1 LVFILLP
8 PSFAGYVYEPCKYV
22 VRVNTIIEGK
32 VFDLETGEGIPA
44 LILGRIGS
52 ENVQARA
59 GDNGYFRL
67 ELPWADLRYDLGFR
81 YPGYEELDEQG
92 SVQRGEYKFL
102 SIGLKYDPFDL
113 KLENYKKILRGL
125 SFSDRVVGSYWENEW
140 RPTGIR
146 VSPDQVLQNDGGGIR
161 IRLEK
166 EENFYDARIYRL
178 VPVEWKADVY
188 ESVPEY
194 GWKDTGNW
202 ITLKVD
208 QQTYNSVKTGDLYQY
223 NGKTYRV
230 GAKWEQKPRTD
241 PIYPG
246 GFPNSEGNAFQPPHR
261 KGDRELMA
269 KSDRPCN
276 VRAWASL
283 GVSSD
288 GHTLQLTV
296 YLEEKEPRKDWTEF
310 YGQQTY
316 NLYHTPWKITGIQS
330 DTYSEVSFQDYG
342 GHTWFHKR
350 MGPGELVSCFH
361 IWGDSVGEDQPKLY
375 LDLNTPIY
383 INVSPPEGTEGYY
396 LNLFEVEY
404 RQVGSRE
411 EFKGTRTFSYKP
423 EGGQYRNVSVS
434 KYSLERLYSVQ
445 HTTYR
450 RDWSCRFLARGIDR
464 GQGLAEE
471 RVRESCVPEGGEP
484 KLPLGDPRER
494 KADLP
499 LHRLNLPPSQAE
511 LPCPFGDR

>member
-1 LVFILLP
+1 
-8 PSFAGYVYEPCKYV
+8 V

-350 MGPGELVSCFH
+350 IGPGELVSCFH

-423 EGGQYRNVSVS
+423 EGRPVQ
-434 KYSLERLYSVQ
+434 ERLRLQVLAGAPLQRSAHDLQEGLV
-445 HTTYR
+445 
-450 RDWSCRFLARGIDR
+450 CRFLARGIDR
-464 GQGLAEE
+464 GQG
-471 RVRESCVPEGGEP
+471 SCRRTGTG
-484 KLPLGDPRER
+484 KLR
-494 KADLP
+494 
-499 LHRLNLPPSQAE
+499 S
-511 LPCPFGDR
+511 